1 MSKKSVEERKKDS
14 NHLKIIFS
22 VLIMGISLLAEL
34 YTMIVLEGNPI
45 YLAIFGLVFLLFSYL
60 LISSIMQNQYIQSRI
75 DKEDHEGLLKSEK
88 ASYLIV
94 KKSFDEIFQRLDAL
108 ERGIQIPTEELITAQ
123 KAIAK
128 VNINRSKEN
137 TDALMNSN
145 DLLLEKVMGFEQV
158 LNNNNQK
165 LLDGQSQNME
175 QQLQDVILKQQ
186 ELSSAIKE
194 MQLSLKNEILQA
206 VNTITISQPQIMVQ
220 SPVAPAANIPAV
232 EDSVQMPTEETVEE
246 TMLQETA
253 MEDMLVE
260 EPSVG
265 EQLMEES
272 LMEEP
277 LVEEPLMEETITEE
291 PLVNEPLMEEPLV
304 EEALTEEPLV
314 EEPLVDETAGNTLMD
329 ELLAGQPSIEEP
341 VAEEPLTNE
350 LLADESEVEEP
361 LMNELLT
368 EEPAVEEPL
377 MEESSTEEPA
387 AEEPSIDLSDPNKMM
402 SPDDIAALIANVSSS
417 EEPAPEIEEPIVEME
432 ETSEEPEEADEEILI
447 PDMSDPNKMM
457 SPDEIAALIAN
468 L

>member
-206 VNTITISQPQIMVQ
+206 VNTITTSQPQIMVQ
-220 SPVAPAANIPAV
+220 SPVAPAANIPTV
-232 EDSVQMPTEETVEE
+232 EDPVQMPIEETVEE
-246 TMLQETA
+246 PMLQETA
-253 MEDMLVE
+253 MEETLVE
-260 EPSVG
+260 EPSME

-277 LVEEPLMEETITEE
+277 LVEETITEE
-291 PLVNEPLMEEPLV
+291 PLVNETIMEEPLVNGTLMEEPLV
-304 EEALTEEPLV
+304 EEALTDEPLV

-329 ELLAGQPSIEEP
+329 ELLVGQPSIEEP
-341 VAEEPLTNE
+341 VAEEP
-350 LLADESEVEEP
+350 A
-361 LMNELLT
+361 
-368 EEPAVEEPL
+368 AEEPL